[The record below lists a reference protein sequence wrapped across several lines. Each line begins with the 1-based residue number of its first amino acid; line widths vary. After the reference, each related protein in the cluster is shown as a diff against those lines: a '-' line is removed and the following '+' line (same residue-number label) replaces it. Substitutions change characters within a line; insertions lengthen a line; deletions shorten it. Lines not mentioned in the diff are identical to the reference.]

1 MVLKRKLV
9 ALAVSVAMGITAL
22 STGVAFAETETLAGE
37 ELTGDIQSVEV
48 PSDAPESEAE
58 ALLQGEIASGGNTL
72 QASDINRVKMKD
84 IDESDASTVTVI
96 VPTQAVLILYYTG
109 GAPEVKREGTV
120 LPVRDYASLK
130 EGNKK
135 WFIRTYQVSKGS
147 YTAKHSYGSMK
158 FHYAPATGAS
168 LANNKIYTAGSYND
182 GQTLFYRV
190 QASAN
195 GTIRVGAKGELG
207 EYSMYKVKLFNAAKK
222 PLSRGWETL
231 SSSNKYTTVF
241 GVRKG
246 TYFVGII
253 PYGSSHSSVY
263 DVIAQFTKRP
273 IDAAGASKKKAKK
286 IKLGQTKRGMV
297 FIGSNNTYWYKLK
310 LKKKKKVHIYF
321 NNTAGPGGDRY
332 GKFECVMYYKLGKV
346 KTLGKNYY
354 QLKKGKYYFK
364 ICKTGNA
371 NGYYTFKV
379 Q

>member
-1 MVLKRKLV
+1 MT
-9 ALAVSVAMGITAL
+9 SDNTA
-22 STGVAFAETETLAGE
+22 
-37 ELTGDIQSVEV
+37 
-48 PSDAPESEAE
+48 
-58 ALLQGEIASGGNTL
+58 
-72 QASDINRVKMKD
+72 
-84 IDESDASTVTVI
+84 TVI
-96 VPTQAVLILYYTG
+96 VPTQAVLIMYYTG
-109 GAPEVKREGTV
+109 GAPEVKRGDAALT
-120 LPVRDYASLK
+120 VRDYASQTVSGTK
-130 EGNKK
+130 V
-135 WFIRTYQVSKGS
+135 FIRTYQVSKGS
-147 YTAKHSYGSMK
+147 YTAKRSYGNGIMG
-158 FHYAPATGAS
+158 FQYAPATGAS
-168 LANNKIYTAGSYND
+168 LQNNKVYTAGSYND

-273 IDAAGASKKKAKK
+273 IDSAGASKKKAKK
-286 IKLGQTKRGMV
+286 IKRGQAKRGMV
-297 FIGSNNTYWYKLK
+297 FIGENKVYWYKLK
-310 LKKKKKVHIYF
+310 LKKKKNVRVSF
-321 NNTAGPGGDRY
+321 NGMAGPGGD
-332 GKFECVMYYKLGKV
+332 KFGELEYVMYYKPGKMKKLGN
-346 KTLGKNYY
+346 NYY

-364 ICKTGNA
+364 ICKKYGNA